1 MTEELNLISFSPE
14 IASSIGLEES
24 IIFRLLEIN
33 DLGLAE
39 IDIEKKTLF
48 LNDHQRASAII
59 KLEKLG
65 LIVRKNSKI
74 LLKKQTNFDN
84 SRNTKDEKKSLFK
97 FSEDILNQAKS
108 FGMSENFIKEK
119 IILFQSFSKKNE
131 DSAYNSDYKLLKFLI
146 KEWRKYEQ
154 EEIIETKKTLIKKD
168 WEPSEDGL
176 FILESA
182 EIDESFVR
190 KSIPEFILY
199 WQEKK
204 MKSDTWNSLFI
215 KHVRRQWARY
225 KNIIEDNTSLKK
237 MSENWLPHQNCLDVL
252 KLARIDEN
260 FVKAQIPEFKIY
272 WIDSN
277 QVMASWNSKF
287 IQHVKYK
294 WFKENPKASGIISR
308 LTDKEWAIEYSD

>member
-119 IILFQSFSKKNE
+119 IILFQSFSKKMMTLHTIQII
-131 DSAYNSDYKLLKFLI
+131 SSLSFLLKNGENMN
-146 KEWRKYEQ
+146 KRK
-154 EEIIETKKTLIKKD
+154 
-168 WEPSEDGL
+168 
-176 FILESA
+176 
-182 EIDESFVR
+182 
-190 KSIPEFILY
+190 
-199 WQEKK
+199 
-204 MKSDTWNSLFI
+204 
-215 KHVRRQWARY
+215 
-225 KNIIEDNTSLKK
+225 
-237 MSENWLPHQNCLDVL
+237 
-252 KLARIDEN
+252 
-260 FVKAQIPEFKIY
+260 
-272 WIDSN
+272 
-277 QVMASWNSKF
+277 
-287 IQHVKYK
+287 
-294 WFKENPKASGIISR
+294 
-308 LTDKEWAIEYSD
+308 